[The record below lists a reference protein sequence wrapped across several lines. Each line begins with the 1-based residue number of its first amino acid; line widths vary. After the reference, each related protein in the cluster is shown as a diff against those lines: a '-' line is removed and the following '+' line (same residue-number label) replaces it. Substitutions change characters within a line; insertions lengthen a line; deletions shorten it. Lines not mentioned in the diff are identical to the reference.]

1 MNPATIVHVITDLGA
16 GGAERMLLRLVTRS
30 TRFRHIVVSLT
41 RGGALAPALRNAGIA
56 VYELGMRRGIFSTAA
71 MFKLARIIRRERP
84 ALVQTWLYHA
94 DLIGLL
100 AARLAAFRP
109 LAWNLRC
116 SNMDLGRY
124 RWTTRLVVKVLAGL
138 SAQPAA
144 VVVNSHA
151 GQRWHETL
159 GYRPRRWIFVP
170 NGIDTAEFHPDAEA
184 RARWRRQLGI
194 ADDAIVIGMVA
205 RRDPMKDH
213 ETALAAAA
221 ATAHRNRNVVFVF
234 AGDGVTRDDPAIVH
248 LADAVGAPVH
258 LLGECREI
266 AALTAAFDIA
276 MLSSAFGEGFP
287 NVVAEAMATGVP
299 CVVTDVG
306 DAASIVND
314 TGRVVPP
321 CSPDALAQALVA
333 LAADASLRAQ
343 LGAATRRRVLENF
356 DLAHAVARYEAAWAS
371 LIAAEPLRRSPAA
384 VQSEG

>member
-1 MNPATIVHVITDLGA
+1 MTPATIVHVITDAGA

-30 TRFRHIVVSLT
+30 TRYRHVVVSLT
-41 RGGALAPALRNAGIA
+41 RGGALMPALDDAGIA
-56 VYELGMRRGIFSTAA
+56 VFELGMRRGIPSPGAIFR
-71 MFKLARIIRRERP
+71 LAGIIRRERP

-100 AARLAAFRP
+100 AARLAGFRL

-116 SNMDLGRY
+116 SNMALGRY
-124 RWTTRLVVKVLAGL
+124 RWTTRLVVRALAAL

-144 VVVNSHA
+144 VMANSHA

-159 GYRPRRWIFVP
+159 GYRARQWIFVP

-184 RARWRRQLGI
+184 RARWRRQLGA
-194 ADDAIVIGMVA
+194 ADDAVVIGMVA

-221 ATAHRNRNVVFVF
+221 ATARVNRKVVFVF
-234 AGDGVTRDDPAIVH
+234 AGDGVTPDNPAIAH
-248 LADAVGAPVH
+248 LATAVGAPVH

-266 AALTAAFDIA
+266 AGLTASFDIA
-276 MLSSAFGEGFP
+276 VLSSAFGEGFP

-306 DAASIVND
+306 DAAPIVGD

-321 CSPDALAQALVA
+321 RSPDALAQALVA
-333 LAADASLRAQ
+333 LATDAPLRAR
-343 LGAATRRRVLENF
+343 LGAAARRRVLENF
-356 DLAHAVARYEAAWAS
+356 DLATAVARYEAAWTT
-371 LIAAEPLRRSPAA
+371 LIAPTTDRPPAA
-384 VQSEG
+384 VRSES

>member
-30 TRFRHIVVSLT
+30 TRFRHVVVSLT
-41 RGGALAPALRNAGIA
+41 RGGALAPALRDAGI
-56 VYELGMRRGIFSTAA
+56 VLHELGMRRGVLSSAA
-71 MFKLARIIRRERP
+71 VLQLAHIIRRERP

-100 AARLAAFRP
+100 ATRLSSFRP
-109 LAWNLRC
+109 MAWNLRC

-124 RWTTRLVVKVLAGL
+124 RWTTRLVVKALAAL

-144 VVVNSHA
+144 VMVNSHA

-159 GYRPRRWIFVP
+159 GFRPRQWVFAP
-170 NGIDTAEFHPDAEA
+170 NGIDTTEFHPDSEA
-184 RARWRRQLGI
+184 RTRWRRQLGV
-194 ADDAIVIGMVA
+194 ADDAIIIGMVA

-221 ATAHRNRNVVFVF
+221 AIARSNRNVVFVF
-234 AGDGVTRDDPAIVH
+234 AGDGVTPDDPVIAH
-248 LADAVGAPVH
+248 LTNAVGAPVH

-266 AALTAAFDIA
+266 AGLTAAFDIA
-276 MLSSAFGEGFP
+276 VLSSAFGEGFP
-287 NVVAEAMATGVP
+287 NVVAEAMAIGVP

-306 DAASIVND
+306 DAVSIVGD

-321 CSPDALAQALVA
+321 RSPDVLAQALVA
-333 LAADASLRAQ
+333 LAADAPLRTR
-343 LGAATRRRVLENF
+343 LGAAARRRVLENF
-356 DLAHAVARYEAAWAS
+356 DLATAVTRYEAAWAS
-371 LIAAEPLRRSPAA
+371 LIAAETLRRSPAP